1 MVAVMAAV
9 RNSSSA
15 GSLTEGSFVRKI
27 RGDVSTTLP
36 NDWAEATGSSIDGRA
51 ATGPDTEGT
60 SSDRE
65 MGSSD
70 LSSKSGVFF
79 TASA

>member
-1 MVAVMAAV
+1 MVAVMAAE
-9 RNSSSA
+9 RNSSSV
-15 GSLTEGSFVRKI
+15 GSLTEGSSVRKI
-27 RGDVSTTLP
+27 RGDVLPTLP
-36 NDWAEATGSSIDGRA
+36 NDWAEATGSSKDGRS
-51 ATGPDTEGT
+51 ATGADTEGT

-70 LSSKSGVFF
+70 LSSRSGVFF